1 MELSN
6 RKIKKFLIL
15 YNPNLNIFPKKNFLY
30 FLIFR
35 EMELSC
41 LKIKNIL
48 IFIQKTFFL
57 YPGKRNYLVLLLKNF
72 RREFPSSKNKKNLL
86 WKGFLYFGK
95 CNVIKTN
102 FLIFLALKDKKY
114 FHCFRHFVLV
124 LLYRG
129 ATDLKVT
136 I

>member
-41 LKIKNIL
+41 LKIKNVL
-48 IFIQKTFFL
+48 IFIQKTFLL

-72 RREFPSSKNKKNLL
+72 RRKFPSSKNKKNLL
-86 WKGFLYFGK
+86 
-95 CNVIKTN
+95 
-102 FLIFLALKDKKY
+102 
-114 FHCFRHFVLV
+114 
-124 LLYRG
+124 
-129 ATDLKVT
+129 
-136 I
+136 